1 MHLEHSFN
9 LFLMVYV
16 EILATH
22 SITIYSYKFSC
33 PTTAHSWLIAQV
45 FYQLT
50 LTIKLTHISV
60 LTFHKAWNL
69 FPHFAHTLFPQWLA
83 EVSDSA
89 RLLLRVSCISA
100 CPAYTS
106 CLATDLSAFQ

>member
-1 MHLEHSFN
+1 MLVHLEPSFN

-33 PTTAHSWLIAQV
+33 PTTAHSWLTPQV

-60 LTFHKAWNL
+60 LTFLKARNL
-69 FPHFAHTLFPQWLA
+69 FHHFVHTLFPQWLA
-83 EVSDSA
+83 GVSDSA
-89 RLLLRVSCISA
+89 LLLLRVSCIWV
-100 CPAYTS
+100 S
-106 CLATDLSAFQ
+106 CLYFLSDY